1 VTFRDLFGAR
11 KPLIG
16 VLHLLPLPGAP
27 LYDGVVQ
34 KVYDQALAEL
44 DVFKRHAIDS
54 VIVENFRDMPYFP
67 GRVPAET
74 VAAMAAV
81 SRDVVRAAGMPVG
94 INVLRSDGEAA
105 IAIAEAS
112 GAHYIRVNVHMG
124 AVVADQGIVQGSSQ
138 HSVRLRS
145 ALRSRALIFAD
156 VGVKHAAPL
165 AGRSLDIETRDLA
178 ERGLADAVI
187 VTGDR
192 TGVETSLADIEAV
205 RAATSLP
212 LLVGSGA
219 TPENIERVLP
229 RVSGL
234 IVGSYFKKDGAGH
247 NFVDQ
252 ARVERFARRFA
263 ELTAGGPDGPP
274 PRRHE

>member
-1 VTFRDLFGAR
+1 MSFQELFGGR

-27 LYDGVVQ
+27 RYDGVLQ

-44 DVFKRHAIDS
+44 EIFKRHALDS

-67 GRVPAET
+67 GRVPVET

-81 SRDVVRAAGMPVG
+81 SREIVRAAGMPVG

-105 IAIAEAS
+105 IAVAAAA
-112 GAHYIRVNVHMG
+112 GAHYVRVNVHMG

-138 HSVRLRS
+138 FSVRLRS
-145 ALRSRALIFAD
+145 ALKSRALIFGD
-156 VGVKHAAPL
+156 VGVKHAAPV
-165 AGRSLDIETRDLA
+165 AGRSLEIETRDLE
-178 ERGLADAVI
+178 ERGLADAII

-192 TGVETSLADIEAV
+192 TGVETSLADVTSV
-205 RAATSLP
+205 RNATTLP

-219 TPENIERVLP
+219 TPDNIGQLLP
-229 RVSGL
+229 NVNGL

-247 NFVDQ
+247 NLVDE
-252 ARVERFARRFA
+252 ARVQRFARRYA
-263 ELTAGGPDGPP
+263 ELRG
-274 PRRHE
+274 

>member
-1 VTFRDLFGAR
+1 MSFHDLFGR
-11 KPLIG
+11 HKPLIG

-27 LYDGVVQ
+27 LYDGGVQ
-34 KVYDQALAEL
+34 KVYDQALSEL
-44 DVFKRHAIDS
+44 EVFKKHSLDS

-74 VAAMAAV
+74 IAAMAAV
-81 SRDVVRAAGMPVG
+81 SREIVRAAGMPVG

-105 IAIAEAS
+105 MAVAAAS

-138 HSVRLRS
+138 YSVRLRS
-145 ALRSRALIFAD
+145 ALKSKALIFAD

-205 RAATSLP
+205 RGATTLP
-212 LLVGSGA
+212 ILVGSGA
-219 TPENIERVLP
+219 TPENVDRVLP
-229 RVSGL
+229 KVDGL
-234 IVGSYFKKDGAGH
+234 IAGSYFKKDGAGH
-247 NFVDQ
+247 NFVEP

-263 ELTAGGPDGPP
+263 ELRG
-274 PRRHE
+274 

>member
-1 VTFRDLFGAR
+1 MPFQDLFGDR

-27 LYDGVVQ
+27 LYDGAMQ
-34 KVYDQALAEL
+34 KVYEQALAEL
-44 DVFKRHAIDS
+44 EIFKRHDLDS
-54 VIVENFRDMPYFP
+54 IIVENFRDMPYFP
-67 GRVPAET
+67 GRVPPET

-81 SRDVVRAAGMPVG
+81 SREVVRAAGMPVG

-105 IAIAEAS
+105 IAVATAS
-112 GAHYIRVNVHMG
+112 GAHYVRINVHMG
-124 AVVADQGIVQGSSQ
+124 AVVADQGVVQGSSQ
-138 HSVRLRS
+138 CSVRLRS
-145 ALRSRALIFAD
+145 ALKSRALIFAD

-178 ERGLADAVI
+178 ERGLADAII

-192 TGVETSLADIEAV
+192 TGVETSIADVDVV
-205 RAATSLP
+205 RHSTALP

-219 TPENIERVLP
+219 TPENIAQMLP
-229 RVSGL
+229 KVNGL

-247 NFVDQ
+247 NLVDESRVQRFV
-252 ARVERFARRFA
+252 RRFA
-263 ELTAGGPDGPP
+263 ELRG
-274 PRRHE
+274 

>member
-1 VTFRDLFGAR
+1 MSFQDLFGER

-27 LYDGVVQ
+27 LYEGAIQ

-44 DVFKRHAIDS
+44 EVFKRHRLDS

-81 SRDVVRAAGMPVG
+81 SREIVRAADMPVG

-105 IAIAEAS
+105 IAVATAS
-112 GAHYIRVNVHMG
+112 GAHYVRINVHMG

-138 HSVRLRS
+138 FSVRLRS
-145 ALRSRALIFAD
+145 ALKSRALIFAD
-156 VGVKHAAPL
+156 VAVKHAAPV
-165 AGRSLDIETRDLA
+165 AGRSLDIETRDLT

-192 TGVETSLADIEAV
+192 TGVETSVTDVDIV
-205 RAATSLP
+205 RRSTALP

-219 TPENIERVLP
+219 TPENIEQTLP
-229 RVSGL
+229 KVNGL

-247 NFVDQ
+247 NLVDESRVQRFV
-252 ARVERFARRFA
+252 RRFA
-263 ELTAGGPDGPP
+263 ELRG
-274 PRRHE
+274 

>member
-1 VTFRDLFGAR
+1 MSFQDLFGDR

-27 LYDGVVQ
+27 LYDGAMQ
-34 KVYDQALAEL
+34 QVYDQALAEL
-44 DVFKRHAIDS
+44 EIFKHHRLDS

-81 SRDVVRAAGMPVG
+81 SREIVRAADLPVG

-105 IAIAEAS
+105 IAVATAS
-112 GAHYIRVNVHMG
+112 GAHYVRINVHMG

-138 HSVRLRS
+138 FSVRLRS
-145 ALRSRALIFAD
+145 ALKSRALIFAD
-156 VGVKHAAPL
+156 VGVKHAAPI

-178 ERGLADAVI
+178 ERGLADAII

-192 TGVETSLADIEAV
+192 TGVETSIADVDVV
-205 RAATSLP
+205 RRSTTLP

-219 TPENIERVLP
+219 TPENIAQMLP
-229 RVSGL
+229 KVNGL

-247 NFVDQ
+247 KLVDES
-252 ARVERFARRFA
+252 RVERFVRRFA
-263 ELTAGGPDGPP
+263 ELRG
-274 PRRHE
+274 

>member
-1 VTFRDLFGAR
+1 MTFQGLFGPR

-27 LYDGVVQ
+27 LYDGAMQ

-44 DVFKRHAIDS
+44 EVFKRHSLDS

-67 GRVPAET
+67 GRVPSET

-81 SRDVVRAAGMPVG
+81 SREVVRAAEMPVG
-94 INVLRSDGEAA
+94 VNVLRSDGEAA
-105 IAIAEAS
+105 IAVAVAS
-112 GAHYIRVNVHMG
+112 GAHYVRVNVHMG
-124 AVVADQGIVQGSSQ
+124 TVVADQGVIQGSSQ
-138 HSVRLRS
+138 YSVRLRS
-145 ALRSRALIFAD
+145 ALRSSVLIFAD

-192 TGVETSLADIEAV
+192 TGVETSVGDIETV

-212 LLVGSGA
+212 LLIGSGA
-219 TPENIERVLP
+219 TPDNIDRMLP
-229 RVSGL
+229 KVNGL

-247 NFVDQ
+247 NSVEP
-252 ARVERFARRFA
+252 ARVERFSRRFA
-263 ELTAGGPDGPP
+263 QLRG
-274 PRRHE
+274 

>member
-1 VTFRDLFGAR
+1 MSFQDLFGER

-27 LYDGVVQ
+27 LYEGAIQ

-44 DVFKRHAIDS
+44 EVFKRHRLDS

-81 SRDVVRAAGMPVG
+81 SREIVRAADMPVG

-105 IAIAEAS
+105 IAVATAS
-112 GAHYIRVNVHMG
+112 GAHYVRINVHMG

-138 HSVRLRS
+138 FSVRLRS
-145 ALRSRALIFAD
+145 ALKSRALIFAD
-156 VGVKHAAPL
+156 VAVKHAAPV

-192 TGVETSLADIEAV
+192 TGVETSVTDVDIV
-205 RAATSLP
+205 RRSTALP

-219 TPENIERVLP
+219 TPENIEQTLP
-229 RVSGL
+229 KVNGL

-247 NFVDQ
+247 NLVDESRVQRFV
-252 ARVERFARRFA
+252 RRFA
-263 ELTAGGPDGPP
+263 ELRG
-274 PRRHE
+274 

>member
-1 VTFRDLFGAR
+1 MAYVPATGFQDLFGSR

-27 LYDGVVQ
+27 LYDGDIQ

-44 DVFKRHAIDS
+44 DVFKRHALDS

-81 SRDVVRAAGMPVG
+81 SRDIVRAAGMPVG

-105 IAIAEAS
+105 IAIAAAS
-112 GAHYIRVNVHMG
+112 GAHYVRVNVHMG

-138 HSVRLRS
+138 FSVRLRS
-145 ALRSRALIFAD
+145 ALRSKALIFAD

-192 TGVETSLADIEAV
+192 TGVETGLADIEAV
-205 RAATSLP
+205 RGATSLP

-229 RVSGL
+229 KVNGL

-252 ARVERFARRFA
+252 ARVERFVRRFA
-263 ELTAGGPDGPP
+263 ELRG
-274 PRRHE
+274 

>member
-1 VTFRDLFGAR
+1 MSFQDLFGER

-27 LYDGVVQ
+27 LYDGAIQ
-34 KVYDQALAEL
+34 TVYDQALGEL
-44 DVFKRHAIDS
+44 DIFKRHHLDS

-67 GRVPAET
+67 GRVPVET

-81 SRDVVRAAGMPVG
+81 AREVVRAAEIPVG

-105 IAIAEAS
+105 IAVATAS
-112 GAHYIRVNVHMG
+112 GAHYVRINVHMG

-138 HSVRLRS
+138 FSVRLRS
-145 ALRSRALIFAD
+145 ALKSRALIFAD
-156 VGVKHAAPL
+156 VGVKHAVPV
-165 AGRSLDIETRDLA
+165 AGRSLDLETRDLT
-178 ERGLADAVI
+178 ERGLADAII

-192 TGVETSLADIEAV
+192 TGVETRVSDVESV
-205 RAATSLP
+205 RRSTPLP

-219 TPENIERVLP
+219 TPENIEEMLP
-229 RVSGL
+229 KVNGL

-247 NFVDQ
+247 NLVDESRVQRFV
-252 ARVERFARRFA
+252 RRFA
-263 ELTAGGPDGPP
+263 ELRGLT
-274 PRRHE
+274 

>member
-1 VTFRDLFGAR
+1 MSFQDLFGER

-27 LYDGVVQ
+27 LYEGAIHR
-34 KVYDQALAEL
+34 VYDQALAEL
-44 DVFKRHAIDS
+44 EVFQRHRLDS

-81 SRDVVRAAGMPVG
+81 SREVVRAAAMPVG

-105 IAIAEAS
+105 IAVATAS
-112 GAHYIRVNVHMG
+112 GAHYVRINVHMG

-138 HSVRLRS
+138 FSVRLRS
-145 ALRSRALIFAD
+145 ALKSRALIFAD
-156 VGVKHAAPL
+156 VAVKHAAPV
-165 AGRSLDIETRDLA
+165 AGRSLDIETRDLT

-192 TGVETSLADIEAV
+192 TGVETSVTDVDIV
-205 RAATSLP
+205 RRSTALP

-219 TPENIERVLP
+219 TPENIEQMLP
-229 RVSGL
+229 KVNGL

-247 NFVDQ
+247 NFVDES
-252 ARVERFARRFA
+252 RVQRFVRRFA
-263 ELTAGGPDGPP
+263 ELRG
-274 PRRHE
+274 

>member
-1 VTFRDLFGAR
+1 MSFQALFDGR

-27 LYDGVVQ
+27 LYDGAMQ

-44 DVFKRHAIDS
+44 EIFKRHLLDS

-67 GRVPAET
+67 GRVPVET
-74 VAAMAAV
+74 VAAIAAV
-81 SRDVVRAAGMPVG
+81 SREVVRAAGMPVG

-105 IAIAEAS
+105 IAAAAAS
-112 GAHYIRVNVHMG
+112 GAHYVRVNVHMG

-138 HSVRLRS
+138 FSVRLRS
-145 ALRSRALIFAD
+145 ALKSRALIFAD
-156 VGVKHAAPL
+156 VGVKHAAPV

-178 ERGLADAVI
+178 ERGLADAII

-192 TGVETSLADIEAV
+192 TGVETSLADVEVV
-205 RAATSLP
+205 RQATTLP

-219 TPENIERVLP
+219 TPENITQVLP
-229 RVSGL
+229 NVNGL

-247 NFVDQ
+247 KLVDE
-252 ARVERFARRFA
+252 ARVQRFVQRFA
-263 ELTAGGPDGPP
+263 ELRG
-274 PRRHE
+274 

>member
-1 VTFRDLFGAR
+1 MSFQDLFGGR

-27 LYDGVVQ
+27 LYDGVIQ

-44 DVFKRHAIDS
+44 DVFRRHAIDS

-67 GRVPAET
+67 GRVPVET

-81 SRDVVRAAGMPVG
+81 SRDIVRAAGMPVG

-105 IAIAEAS
+105 IAIAAAS
-112 GAHYIRVNVHMG
+112 GADYVRVNVHMG
-124 AVVADQGIVQGSSQ
+124 AVVADQGIVHGSSQ
-138 HSVRLRS
+138 FSVRLRG
-145 ALRSRALIFAD
+145 ALKSKALIFAD
-156 VGVKHAAPL
+156 VGVKHAAPV

-192 TGVETSLADIEAV
+192 TGVETSLADVDAV
-205 RAATSLP
+205 TQATTLP

-219 TPENIERVLP
+219 TPENIDQVLP
-229 RVSGL
+229 KVNGL

-247 NFVDQ
+247 NLVDESRVQRFVK
-252 ARVERFARRFA
+252 RFA
-263 ELTAGGPDGPP
+263 ELRG
-274 PRRHE
+274 

>member
-1 VTFRDLFGAR
+1 MSFQDLFGGR

-27 LYDGVVQ
+27 LYDGALQ
-34 KVYDQALAEL
+34 KVYDQALGEL
-44 DVFKRHAIDS
+44 EVFKRHALDS

-67 GRVPAET
+67 ARVPVET

-81 SRDVVRAAGMPVG
+81 AREVVRAADMPVG

-105 IAIAEAS
+105 IAVATAA
-112 GAHYIRVNVHMG
+112 GAHYVRVNVHMG

-138 HSVRLRS
+138 FSVRLRS
-145 ALRSRALIFAD
+145 ALKSRALIFAD
-156 VGVKHAAPL
+156 VGVKHAAPV
-165 AGRSLDIETRDLA
+165 AGRTLDIETRDLA
-178 ERGLADAVI
+178 ERGLADAII

-192 TGVETSLADIEAV
+192 TGVETSLADLDVV
-205 RAATSLP
+205 RQATTLP

-219 TPENIERVLP
+219 TPENIDQVLP
-229 RVSGL
+229 NVNGL

-247 NFVDQ
+247 KLVDESRVQRFVK
-252 ARVERFARRFA
+252 RFA
-263 ELTAGGPDGPP
+263 ELRG
-274 PRRHE
+274 

>member
-1 VTFRDLFGAR
+1 MPFQDLFGER

-27 LYDGVVQ
+27 LYEGAIQ

-44 DVFKRHAIDS
+44 EVFKRHQLDS

-67 GRVPAET
+67 GRVPVET
-74 VAAMAAV
+74 VAAMAAI
-81 SRDVVRAAGMPVG
+81 SREVVRAADMPVG

-105 IAIAEAS
+105 IAVATAS
-112 GAHYIRVNVHMG
+112 GAHYVRINVHMG

-138 HSVRLRS
+138 FSVRLRS
-145 ALRSRALIFAD
+145 ALKSRALIFAD
-156 VGVKHAAPL
+156 VDVKHAAPI
-165 AGRSLDIETRDLA
+165 ARRSLDVETRDLT

-187 VTGDR
+187 VSGDR
-192 TGVETSLADIEAV
+192 TGVETSVTDVDIV
-205 RAATSLP
+205 RRSTALP

-219 TPENIERVLP
+219 TPENIEQMLP
-229 RVSGL
+229 KVNGL

-247 NFVDQ
+247 NLVDESRVQRFV
-252 ARVERFARRFA
+252 RRFA
-263 ELTAGGPDGPP
+263 ELRG
-274 PRRHE
+274 

>member
-1 VTFRDLFGAR
+1 MPFADLFGAT

-27 LYDGVVQ
+27 LYDGDIQ
-34 KVYDQALAEL
+34 RVYDQALAEL
-44 DVFKRHAIDS
+44 EVSKAHGLDS

-74 VAAMAAV
+74 VAALAAI
-81 SRDVVRAAGMPVG
+81 SREIVRAAQMPVG

-105 IAIAEAS
+105 IAIAAAS

-124 AVVADQGIVQGSSQ
+124 AVVADQGIVQSSSQ
-138 HSVRLRS
+138 FSVRLRS
-145 ALRSRALIFAD
+145 ALRSSALIFAD

-165 AGRSLDIETRDLA
+165 AGRTLDIETRDLA

-192 TGVETSLADIEAV
+192 TGVETSIADIDVV
-205 RAATSLP
+205 RAATTLP
-212 LLVGSGA
+212 ILIGSGA
-219 TPENIERVLP
+219 SPENIDRVLP
-229 RVSGL
+229 KVNGL
-234 IVGSYFKKDGAGH
+234 IVGSYFKKDGAGR
-247 NFVDQ
+247 NFVEP
-252 ARVERFARRFA
+252 ARVERFVHRFHQ
-263 ELTAGGPDGPP
+263 LRG
-274 PRRHE
+274 